1 MNFTRVAVIALQS
14 TGVGLCTGVL
24 LDCNEE
30 SLADSH
36 LSSRRRWYERAKR
49 QLNWQ
54 TNKQKLSGGAM
65 RLRTKCRLAGAFHR
79 LPTPLFDVL
88 ACVAVTTLILMLF
101 TASARA
107 TPTITFVTGPSG
119 DASDPTI
126 PVGSPIGNVFFTL
139 SADLQGDGRR
149 DLILL
154 TGSGPPIVQRTPM
167 RILRPNAAGTGMTD
181 VTRKLLGNG
190 ALPSMQ
196 HPREVDVADFNGDG
210 KLDIFVAAHGYDA
223 APFPGER
230 NVLLIS
236 RGDGTYSDQSA
247 TLPSAP
253 DFSHST
259 TIGDI
264 NGDGIPD
271 IFVGNLPLP
280 QKAYFLIGKGD
291 GTFAQATNLIPA
303 DLTSPNGS
311 TFLTSLLVD
320 VDGDG
325 FPDLVLGSFG
335 DGLGRNVILLND
347 GTGDFTKRPRVL
359 LPVGV
364 FGATATVDDILSF
377 DVNGD
382 GRPDLLILSTQSAA
396 LQDRGAAIQVLIN
409 RGNGVFTD
417 ETQVSLGAST
427 SRTNGIWWTFLRAVD
442 LNGDGLL
449 DFYAKGFLELSSSG
463 AIESV
468 PMIWL
473 NNGDG
478 TFTAVNSGIF
488 PNVFTPMD
496 VVDVDGDGQLDFVA
510 AYLNSSGVMQYRS
523 FLNRTPRTVPSEP
536 IMVSATSGDGQAH
549 VAFSKP
555 LGSGVAPITKYTVTC
570 NARAVATSIVA
581 SGSASPITVTGLTN
595 GKRYSCTVTA
605 TNSAGTSLPSATT
618 TVAPAA
624 VVQKSVTVVEYYNI
638 SLDAYFITGHA
649 DDQATL
655 DGLPASFKRTGMSFQ
670 ATTLDSAPV
679 ARIKICRFYVS
690 LANPYVSSHFYG
702 RQGADCEGIREQNLP
717 GFNWEGYDFAVQSAT
732 ESCAAPIYRSFRPA
746 ANGKTSNH
754 RYSAGLAD
762 YTALSV
768 AGAFAGEGA
777 VFCAAA
783 LTPVARSAMKN
794 LFDPTSLAC
803 QASSGRSRK
812 MRSSL
817 RQPVA
822 CGLRVFTNFGH
833 TVRGGRNHLSELTH
847 PVDVSRPFS

>member
-1 MNFTRVAVIALQS
+1 
-14 TGVGLCTGVL
+14 
-24 LDCNEE
+24 
-30 SLADSH
+30 
-36 LSSRRRWYERAKR
+36 
-49 QLNWQ
+49 
-54 TNKQKLSGGAM
+54 M
-65 RLRTKCRLAGAFHR
+65 RLRTKFRAVVFEVLHACLSE
-79 LPTPLFDVL
+79 VL
-88 ACVAVTTLILMLF
+88 AFAAGTAWTLMLF
-101 TASARA
+101 TAAAGAVPS
-107 TPTITFVTGPSG
+107 ITFVTGPSG
-119 DASDPTI
+119 DASDPGI

-167 RILRPNAAGTGMTD
+167 RILRPNSAGTGMMD

-196 HPREVDVADFNGDG
+196 HPREVDIADFNGDG
-210 KLDIFVAAHGYDA
+210 KPDIFVAAQGYDA

-236 RGDGTYSDQSA
+236 RGDGTYADQSA
-247 TLPSAP
+247 TLPSAL

-291 GTFAQATNLIPA
+291 GTFTQATELIPA
-303 DLTSPNGS
+303 DWSSPNGS

-335 DGLGRNVILLND
+335 DGLGRSVVLLND

-364 FGATATVDDILSF
+364 FGATANVDDILSF

-382 GRPDLLILSTQSAA
+382 GRPDLLILSTQTAA

-417 ETQVSLGAST
+417 ETQVSLGSSA

-449 DFYAKGFLELSSSG
+449 DFYANGFLELG
-463 AIESV
+463 ANGTVESV

-488 PNVFTPMD
+488 PNVFTPME

-510 AYLNSSGVMQYRS
+510 AHINSSGVMQYRS

-536 IMVSATSGDGQAH
+536 LMVSATSGDGQAS
-549 VAFSKP
+549 VAFSRP

-570 NARAVATSIVA
+570 SAGGGSTSTVA
-581 SGSASPITVTGLTN
+581 SGSASPITVTGLAN
-595 GKRYSCTVTA
+595 SKRYSCTVTA

-618 TVAPAA
+618 RVAPIAML
-624 VVQKSVTVVEYYNI
+624 QKAVTVVEYYNT
-638 SLDAYFITGHA
+638 SLDGYFITGHA
-649 DDQATL
+649 DDQNVL
-655 DGLPASFKRTGMSFQ
+655 DSLPASFKRTGMTFQ
-670 ATTLDSAPV
+670 ATTLATAP
-679 ARIKICRFYVS
+679 ASLIKICRFYIS
-690 LANPYVSSHFYG
+690 LATPYTSTHFYG
-702 RQGADCEGIREQNLP
+702 RQGSDCEGVREQNLP
-717 GFNWEGYDFAVQSAT
+717 GFNWEGFDFAIQPAVD
-732 ESCAAPIYRSFRPA
+732 SCASPIYRSFRPA
-746 ANGKTSNH
+746 AHGKTPNH

-762 YTALSV
+762 YAALSAV
-768 AGAFAGEGA
+768 GVFSGEGV
-777 VFCAAA
+777 VFCATA
-783 LTPVARSAMKN
+783 LTPVTRSAIKN
-794 LFDPTSLAC
+794 LFGS
-803 QASSGRSRK
+803 ASSPRLTVADSTRASR
-812 MRSSL
+812 L
-817 RQPVA
+817 
-822 CGLRVFTNFGH
+822 
-833 TVRGGRNHLSELTH
+833 
-847 PVDVSRPFS
+847 FSTSVIN